1 MILKELFSNYNIEI
15 SNEQID
21 KFNVYYNLLIKWNE
35 KMNLTTITVYEDVF
49 KKHFLDS
56 VLLLKA
62 FSKNS

>member
-56 VLLLKA
+56 VLY
-62 FSKNS
+62 